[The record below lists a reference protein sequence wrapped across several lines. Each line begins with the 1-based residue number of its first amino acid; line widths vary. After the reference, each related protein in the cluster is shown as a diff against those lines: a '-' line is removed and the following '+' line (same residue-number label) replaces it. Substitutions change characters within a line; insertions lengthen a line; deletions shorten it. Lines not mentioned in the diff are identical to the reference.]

1 MNQISVDS
9 SPTHTDFVEHSHL
22 RKLETWF
29 QALNGSLTA
38 FSGGV
43 DSSLVLSLS
52 RRFLGSRGLG
62 VISDSPSLKRSEL
75 QIARRFCEIHDIAL
89 RVIRTRELDDPN
101 YSSNPIDRCFHCK
114 STLYSD
120 LMRLQN
126 EYPGYTLLNGTNCD
140 DLGDYRP
147 GLKAAEQ
154 NAVRSPL
161 AECGLGKSDVRRLA
175 RQFDLAVWDK
185 PASPCLSSRIP
196 YGQSVTVEK
205 LQQIEEAENVL
216 GELGFDQVRV
226 RHIDGVARIEV
237 PLADLAKL
245 QQVIG
250 SISDRILELGFSSV
264 ETDDEGLVSGKLNR
278 AIL

>member
-1 MNQISVDS
+1 MAATPI
-9 SPTHTDFVEHSHL
+9 E
-22 RKLETWF
+22 KLEHWF
-29 QALNGSLTA
+29 RPLKGSLTA

-43 DSSLVLSLS
+43 DSTLVLSLS
-52 RRFLGSRGLG
+52 RRFLGSRGVG
-62 VISDSPSLKRSEL
+62 VISDSPSLKRSDL
-75 QIARRFCEIHDIAL
+75 QIARRFCETHDIAL
-89 RVIRTRELDDPN
+89 RVIHTRELDDPN
-101 YSSNPIDRCFHCK
+101 YSANPIDRCFHCK
-114 STLYSD
+114 STLYTD
-120 LMRLQN
+120 LVRLRS
-126 EYPGYTLLNGTNCD
+126 EYPGFTLLNGTNCD

-154 NAVRSPL
+154 NAIRSPL

-196 YGQSVTVEK
+196 YGQPVTVEK
-205 LQQIEEAENVL
+205 LQQIEEAESIL
-216 GELGFDQVRV
+216 GGLGFDRVRV

-237 PLADLAKL
+237 PLADVAEL
-245 QQVIG
+245 QQVLE
-250 SISDRILELGFSSV
+250 SVSDRILELGFSSV